1 MGSQRGGGGGGG
13 GGSLF
18 FANSTSANLLGPPW
32 GAEQPSGR
40 LRSRKLVKGE
50 TLFPW
55 SVGFQRAEREGLATA
70 GLGTATPGAALRAAG
85 RAPSSRRA
93 GRGRSA
99 AVFRGSLRSSA
110 LCPVGTAPNGSAG
123 GGASSADERVT
134 LSDGAPRATVH
145 QTGTLSYPAQGTG
158 AAKSL
163 SDVRAQRGHGSW
175 ALMALL
181 NAPST
186 LSFGVTLAWRVI
198 GDQRDARVVL
208 VSREPGPSPGS
219 PAPPRCVPGPRDPG
233 RRGRAG
239 SEAGALSATR
249 FPGSAVDAGVF
260 LLICV
265 FPWLL
270 KGN

>member
-1 MGSQRGGGGGGG
+1 MRPQAWGRPPPGRP
-13 GGSLF
+13 
-18 FANSTSANLLGPPW
+18 FAWP
-32 GAEQPSGR
+32 AEPQAPAA
-40 LRSRKLVKGE
+40 
-50 TLFPW
+50 
-55 SVGFQRAEREGLATA
+55 QAEG
-70 GLGTATPGAALRAAG
+70 ALRLCFG
-85 RAPSSRRA
+85 VHSGPLLCAPWAQLLTGVR
-93 GRGRSA
+93 
-99 AVFRGSLRSSA
+99 
-110 LCPVGTAPNGSAG
+110 G

-145 QTGTLSYPAQGTG
+145 QTGALSYPAQGTG

-186 LSFGVTLAWRVI
+186 LSFGVTLAWRVV

-219 PAPPRCVPGPRDPG
+219 PAPPRCVPGPRAPG
-233 RRGRAG
+233 PRAAWARC

>member
-1 MGSQRGGGGGGG
+1 MGSQRGGGGGGEGGG

-123 GGASSADERVT
+123 GGFLCRREGHPLRWGPASHRS
-134 LSDGAPRATVH
+134 SDRRTVLPGA
-145 QTGTLSYPAQGTG
+145 G
-158 AAKSL
+158 
-163 SDVRAQRGHGSW
+163 
-175 ALMALL
+175 
-181 NAPST
+181 N
-186 LSFGVTLAWRVI
+186 
-198 GDQRDARVVL
+198 
-208 VSREPGPSPGS
+208 
-219 PAPPRCVPGPRDPG
+219 
-233 RRGRAG
+233 RRGQVAFRRARAEG
-239 SEAGALSATR
+239 
-249 FPGSAVDAGVF
+249 
-260 LLICV
+260 
-265 FPWLL
+265 PWLV
-270 KGN
+270 GANGAS

>member
-110 LCPVGTAPNGSAG
+110 LCPVGTAPNGSVG
-123 GGASSADERVT
+123 RGGASSADERVT

-219 PAPPRCVPGPRDPG
+219 PAPPRCVPGPRAPG
-233 RRGRAG
+233 PRAAWARWLRGRG
-239 SEAGALSATR
+239 SFRHALPWFCSR
-249 FPGSAVDAGVF
+249 CGCFSSH
-260 LLICV
+260 LCV
-265 FPWLL
+265 SLVA
-270 KGN
+270 

>member
-93 GRGRSA
+93 GQGRSA

-110 LCPVGTAPNGSAG
+110 LCPVGTAPNGRAGEG
-123 GGASSADERVT
+123 GGFLCRREGHPLRWGPASHRS
-134 LSDGAPRATVH
+134 SDGHTVLPGAGDRRSQVAFRRA
-145 QTGTLSYPAQGTG
+145 
-158 AAKSL
+158 
-163 SDVRAQRGHGSW
+163 RAEG
-175 ALMALL
+175 
-181 NAPST
+181 
-186 LSFGVTLAWRVI
+186 
-198 GDQRDARVVL
+198 
-208 VSREPGPSPGS
+208 
-219 PAPPRCVPGPRDPG
+219 
-233 RRGRAG
+233 
-239 SEAGALSATR
+239 
-249 FPGSAVDAGVF
+249 
-260 LLICV
+260 
-265 FPWLL
+265 PWLV
-270 KGN
+270 GANGAS

>member
-99 AVFRGSLRSSA
+99 AMFRGSLRSSA

-123 GGASSADERVT
+123 GG
-134 LSDGAPRATVH
+134 LPL
-145 QTGTLSYPAQGTG
+145 QT
-158 AAKSL
+158 
-163 SDVRAQRGHGSW
+163 RGS
-175 ALMALL
+175 
-181 NAPST
+181 PSPM
-186 LSFGVTLAWRVI
+186 GP
-198 GDQRDARVVL
+198 
-208 VSREPGPSPGS
+208 REPPFIRRAHCPTRRREQARPSRFPTC
-219 PAPPRCVPGPRDPG
+219 A
-233 RRGRAG
+233 RRGAMARG
-239 SEAGALSATR
+239 R
-249 FPGSAVDAGVF
+249 
-260 LLICV
+260 
-265 FPWLL
+265 
-270 KGN
+270 